1 MEPSKRLAIKTR
13 DVTKRAKRAV
23 TSVFVGMLVTGVHR
37 RKASPGNSL
46 GDKPRRAP
54 DNRVRYLGIAKSI
67 DSSVARNYSQVL
79 YFYYSRC
86 SAFFAG
92 QVWPAPSDHLPPS
105 TGFQDPREPQK
116 LFSF

>member
-46 GDKPRRAP
+46 GDKLRRAP

-67 DSSVARNYSQVL
+67 DSSVDRNDSQAPAAGAAARSGV
-79 YFYYSRC
+79 SGTSGRAC
-86 SAFFAG
+86 
-92 QVWPAPSDHLPPS
+92 DI
-105 TGFQDPREPQK
+105 
-116 LFSF
+116 

>member
-37 RKASPGNSL
+37 RKASPGIAWVTSPA
-46 GDKPRRAP
+46 GPRTI
-54 DNRVRYLGIAKSI
+54 RVRYLGIAKSI
-67 DSSVARNYSQVL
+67 DSSIVRNYPHVL
-79 YFYYSRC
+79 YRANIAGAGPSL
-86 SAFFAG
+86 SASLAEADRPTSP
-92 QVWPAPSDHLPPS
+92 VHRV
-105 TGFQDPREPQK
+105 TDPREPQK

>member
-46 GDKPRRAP
+46 GDKLRRAP

-67 DSSVARNYSQVL
+67 DSSIVRNYPHVL
-79 YFYYSRC
+79 YRANIAGAGPSL
-86 SAFFAG
+86 SASLAEADR
-92 QVWPAPSDHLPPS
+92 PASPVHRV
-105 TGFQDPREPQK
+105 TDPREPQK

>member
-13 DVTKRAKRAV
+13 DVTKRARRAV

-46 GDKPRRAP
+46 GDKLRRAP

-67 DSSVARNYSQVL
+67 DSSIVRNYPHVL
-79 YFYYSRC
+79 YFYYSR
-86 SAFFAG
+86 
-92 QVWPAPSDHLPPS
+92 WPGLSRRQLSP
-105 TGFQDPREPQK
+105 K
-116 LFSF
+116 K